1 MVSRRLQILSDLCRP
16 SDIQSRQ
23 PFRSPYRSPGMEV
36 CGACTVLLDGEPISS
51 CTTLAVDID
60 QHEIT
65 TIEGVVINRLKS
77 RGLIKSSKDPLDP
90 RRREIDL
97 TEKGRRIAGAAI
109 ETEIS
114 GETFAP

>member
-1 MVSRRLQILSDLCRP
+1 
-16 SDIQSRQ
+16 
-23 PFRSPYRSPGMEV
+23 MEV

-51 CTTLAVDID
+51 CTTLSVDID

-109 ETEIS
+109 ETIGEIS
-114 GETFAP
+114 GETFAPLTRDEFRTLPKS

>member
-1 MVSRRLQILSDLCRP
+1 
-16 SDIQSRQ
+16 
-23 PFRSPYRSPGMEV
+23 MEV